1 MDHQDAIDLVKT
13 VFKQMGGT
21 VLPPRRPRRP
31 PPYTPLTVA
40 GDDFMMDFENSC
52 LSQNWDSRKRA
63 HPKGPNRYKD
73 PEWAAMIQS
82 HVYPHHSDID
92 WEEYVEW
99 VSKGGGDDWFQ
110 EELPNECELCGDG
123 PADVLGW
130 F

>member
-1 MDHQDAIDLVKT
+1 
-13 VFKQMGGT
+13 
-21 VLPPRRPRRP
+21 
-31 PPYTPLTVA
+31 
-40 GDDFMMDFENSC
+40 MMDFENSC

-99 VSKGGGDDWFQ
+99 VSNGGGDEWFQ
-110 EELPNECELCGDG
+110 EDAPEPEAKLKDDEEGNRFTICALTGCIQE
-123 PADVLGW
+123 VR
-130 F
+130 